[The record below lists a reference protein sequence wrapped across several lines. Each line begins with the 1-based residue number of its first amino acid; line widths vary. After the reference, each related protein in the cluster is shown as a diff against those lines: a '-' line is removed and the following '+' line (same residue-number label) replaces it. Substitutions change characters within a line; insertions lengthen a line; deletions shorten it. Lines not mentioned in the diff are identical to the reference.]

1 MTHSSNR
8 ERAAA
13 QKSHA
18 DFLAA
23 YGLTEL
29 DVPMVVLDLTDA
41 PDATD
46 AYATQR
52 SNPPDSPDSPS
63 PADATHGAP
72 TPGPMHPACNPIIQ
86 PATLLSS
93 LQPYVSSEPRA
104 PTPG

>member
-1 MTHSSNR
+1 MPSSRVSSGGLLHEHDAQLPTLANPTPHSKQAGFYMTHSSNR

-13 QKSHA
+13 QKAHA

-46 AYATQR
+46 AYAL
-52 SNPPDSPDSPS
+52 
-63 PADATHGAP
+63 
-72 TPGPMHPACNPIIQ
+72 
-86 PATLLSS
+86 TLTLT
-93 LQPYVSSEPRA
+93 LTYA
-104 PTPG
+104 

>member
-1 MTHSSNR
+1 MPSSRVSSGGLLHDAQLPTLANPTPNSKQAGFYMTHSSNR

-13 QKSHA
+13 QKAHA

-46 AYATQR
+46 AYAL
-52 SNPPDSPDSPS
+52 
-63 PADATHGAP
+63 
-72 TPGPMHPACNPIIQ
+72 
-86 PATLLSS
+86 TLTLT
-93 LQPYVSSEPRA
+93 LTLTYA
-104 PTPG
+104 